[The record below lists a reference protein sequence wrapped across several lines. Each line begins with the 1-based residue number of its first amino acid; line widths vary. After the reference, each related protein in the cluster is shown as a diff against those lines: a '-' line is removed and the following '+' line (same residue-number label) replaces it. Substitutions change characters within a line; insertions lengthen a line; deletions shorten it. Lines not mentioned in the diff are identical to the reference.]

1 MIYEYTIPFGIRLK
15 NLCTPLLSLHH
26 WLFSL
31 INAATSIWF
40 YWRVRNPKRTPI
52 LQLQTQTQTN
62 AFKKQNRNCSQGQD
76 IIGIPAESS
85 WACVVVHMFADTFPS
100 FSCLTWFNLKI
111 SVKSQ
116 NKLHIPEKREKQ
128 FWLAKPWWTYA
139 TLLHMF
145 SSRIRY
151 NYIMLHTNVGL
162 LVHRTPCITSSTQYL
177 SMDSSS
183 QVLGRTIE
191 HTILQLQTSQPS
203 TYIIGKACE
212 DQ

>member
-1 MIYEYTIPFGIRLK
+1 MPQPQFDSIRGSETLNALQYCSFKLK
-15 NLCTPLLSLHH
+15 L
-26 WLFSL
+26 
-31 INAATSIWF
+31 
-40 YWRVRNPKRTPI
+40 R
-52 LQLQTQTQTN
+52 QN

>member
-1 MIYEYTIPFGIRLK
+1 MWILT
-15 NLCTPLLSLHH
+15 H
-26 WLFSL
+26 WLQSSWRCSSCVL
-31 INAATSIWF
+31 RSSPPTNTSDPLTLWL
-40 YWRVRNPKRTPI
+40 WSMNTPHP
-52 LQLQTQTQTN
+52 LAQTQTN

-116 NKLHIPEKREKQ
+116 NKLHIPDKREKQ
-128 FWLAKPWWTYA
+128 FWLAKPWRTYA
-139 TLLHMF
+139 TLLQMF

-162 LVHRTPCITSSTQYL
+162 LVHRTPCIASSTQCL
-177 SMDSSS
+177 SVDSSS